1 MFFSLKNS
9 TKNSFGTL
17 RIYGSKSESNR
28 LLILQ
33 TLFPGIE
40 IKNIS
45 DSEDT
50 KILFNALSSE
60 SNKIDVNHAGTAMRF
75 LTALFSSIPGRSI
88 ILTGSNR
95 MQQRPIKILVDALNS
110 LGANINYVNKNGF
123 PPIKIIGRELRDRKV
138 FLEAD
143 VSSQYI
149 SALMLIAPSLK
160 NGLEINLKKKI
171 VSKPYVEMTK
181 DLLNYFGV
189 KVLQTKNKIEIKP
202 LATIENKIRQVE
214 SDWSSASYYFSIAS
228 LSEEAKISLKSFKQ
242 KSLQGDSILAS
253 IYKKLGVETA
263 FIKDEMIISK
273 VQDFVLPKS
282 ISLNL
287 NNSPDIAQTIAVS
300 CFGLG
305 VNCELSGL
313 KTLKIKETDRLIA
326 LKNELEKLGADVN
339 VTKDSIS
346 VNSQNS
352 IKKDIIINT
361 YNDHRMAMAFAPL
374 GLKTRITI
382 KNPMVVAK
390 SYPLFWDHLHQIGF
404 KIEKDINF

>member
-9 TKNSFGTL
+9 TKNCFGTL

-123 PPIKIIGRELRDRKV
+123 PPIKIIGRELTDRKV

-160 NGLEINLKKKI
+160 NGMEINLKKQI
-171 VSKPYVEMTK
+171 VSKPYIEMTK
-181 DLLNYFGV
+181 DLMNYFGI

-202 LATIENKIRQVE
+202 IVTIENKIRQVE
-214 SDWSSASYYFSIAS
+214 SDWSSASYYFSIVS
-228 LSEEAKISLKSFKQ
+228 LSEQAKISLKRFKP
-242 KSLQGDSILAS
+242 KSLQGDSILVS

-273 VQDFVLPKS
+273 VPDFVLPKS

-339 VTKDSIS
+339 VKKDCIS
-346 VNSQNS
+346 VNPQNS

-382 KNPMVVAK
+382 KNPMVVTK

>member
-9 TKNSFGTL
+9 TKNCFGTL
-17 RIYGSKSESNR
+17 GIYGSKSESNR

-110 LGANINYVNKNGF
+110 LGANINYINKNGF

-160 NGLEINLKKKI
+160 NGMEINLKKQI
-171 VSKPYVEMTK
+171 VSKPYIEMTK
-181 DLLNYFGV
+181 DLMNYFGI

-202 LATIENKIRQVE
+202 IVTIENKIRQVE
-214 SDWSSASYYFSIAS
+214 SDWSSASYYFSIVS
-228 LSEEAKISLKSFKQ
+228 LSEQAKISLKRFKP
-242 KSLQGDSILAS
+242 KSLQGDSILVS

-273 VQDFVLPKS
+273 VRDFVLPKS

-339 VTKDSIS
+339 VKKDSIS
-346 VNSQNS
+346 VNPQNS

-382 KNPMVVAK
+382 KNPMVVTK

>member
-1 MFFSLKNS
+1 MFISLKNS
-9 TKNSFGTL
+9 TKNSFGIL

-189 KVLQTKNKIEIKP
+189 KVLQTKNKIEIRP

-214 SDWSSASYYFSIAS
+214 SDWSSASYYFSIVS
-228 LSEEAKISLKSFKQ
+228 LSEEAKISLKRFKP
-242 KSLQGDSILAS
+242 KSLQGDSILVS

-382 KNPMVVAK
+382 KNPMVVGK

-404 KIEKDINF
+404 KIEKDVNF

>member
-9 TKNSFGTL
+9 TKKCFGKL

-95 MQQRPIKILVDALNS
+95 MQQRPIKILVNALNS

-123 PPIKIIGRELRDRKV
+123 PPIQIIGRELSDRKV

-189 KVLQTKNKIEIKP
+189 KVLQTKGKIKIKP

-214 SDWSSASYYFSIAS
+214 SDWSSASYYFSIVS
-228 LSEEAKISLKSFKQ
+228 LSEEAKISLKRFKP
-242 KSLQGDSILAS
+242 KSLQGDSILVS

-273 VQDFVLPKS
+273 VLDFVLP
-282 ISLNL
+282 
-287 NNSPDIAQTIAVS
+287 
-300 CFGLG
+300 
-305 VNCELSGL
+305 
-313 KTLKIKETDRLIA
+313 
-326 LKNELEKLGADVN
+326 
-339 VTKDSIS
+339 
-346 VNSQNS
+346 
-352 IKKDIIINT
+352 
-361 YNDHRMAMAFAPL
+361 
-374 GLKTRITI
+374 
-382 KNPMVVAK
+382 
-390 SYPLFWDHLHQIGF
+390 
-404 KIEKDINF
+404 

>member
-9 TKNSFGTL
+9 TKNSFGIL
-17 RIYGSKSESNR
+17 SICGSKSESNR

-123 PPIKIIGRELRDRKV
+123 PPIKIIGRELTDRKV

-189 KVLQTKNKIEIKP
+189 KVLQTKNKIEIRP

-214 SDWSSASYYFSIAS
+214 SDWSSASYYFSIVS
-228 LSEEAKISLKSFKQ
+228 LSEEAKISLKRFKP
-242 KSLQGDSILAS
+242 KSLQGDSILVS

-382 KNPMVVAK
+382 KNPMVVGK

-404 KIEKDINF
+404 KIEKDVNF